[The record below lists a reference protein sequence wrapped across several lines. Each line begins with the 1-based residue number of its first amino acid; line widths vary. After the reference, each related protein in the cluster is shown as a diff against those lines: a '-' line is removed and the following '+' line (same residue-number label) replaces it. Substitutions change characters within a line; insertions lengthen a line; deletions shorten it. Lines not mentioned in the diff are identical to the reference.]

1 MSNFI
6 LPTFQGWSY
15 EKTITPVWDTQTY
28 TSKSGR
34 ETRIQ
39 NWKFPRYKIAV
50 TYNFMTDNNVESVS
64 LDKGDI
70 ERMQGFF
77 NAVGGSF
84 DDFLYLDDTENFVEN
99 QAFGVGDGQTTIFQL
114 VRNHPYWAEPINGI
128 HEKPKIFVDGVE
140 AECEV
145 DAYGVVTFTE
155 PPAADSVLSWTGRYY
170 FRVRFEDDQLDL
182 GRTWVSL
189 WENIELKMITV
200 K

>member
-50 TYNFMTDNNVESVS
+50 TYNFMTDNNIESVS

-70 ERMQGFF
+70 ERMQG
-77 NAVGGSF
+77 SSMP
-84 DDFLYLDDTENFVEN
+84 
-99 QAFGVGDGQTTIFQL
+99 L
-114 VRNHPYWAEPINGI
+114 V
-128 HEKPKIFVDGVE
+128 
-140 AECEV
+140 
-145 DAYGVVTFTE
+145 
-155 PPAADSVLSWTGRYY
+155 VL
-170 FRVRFEDDQLDL
+170 L
-182 GRTWVSL
+182 
-189 WENIELKMITV
+189 MISCI
-200 K
+200 